1 MPQIKRSIGWCQ
13 VRSCRRTTPMPP
25 GWRGT
30 QCSTCL
36 RAKRERRPLLYRGAC
51 TCGCGRPAG
60 GRSAL
65 ARICYLRAHRR
76 RRAFTALMKDVV
88 GIPLPPDALLT
99 VLTEQLAA
107 AALYRRPALSTLETR
122 RAIQALRGLLQALAI
137 GRLGVYRYVPGHG
150 ARATSPAE
158 LNTPSSPV
166 DKSGPDAAQL
176 PPTN

>member
-1 MPQIKRSIGWCQ
+1 MPTRWK
-13 VRSCRRTTPMPP
+13 
-25 GWRGT
+25 GT

-51 TCGCGRPAG
+51 ICGCGRPAG

-65 ARICYLRAHRR
+65 ARICYLRARRR
-76 RRAFTALMKDVV
+76 RRAFTALMKAIV
-88 GIPLPPDALLT
+88 GIPLPPDALVT
-99 VLTEQLAA
+99 VLDEQLAA
-107 AALYRRPALSTLETR
+107 AALFRPYPPPALETR

-158 LNTPSSPV
+158 LNTPAAPV
-166 DKSGPDAAQL
+166 DKSP
-176 PPTN
+176 N